1 MARLTGGVRGE
12 YAVEAVPGDGHPDI
26 LVLSPKMADQPC
38 HLADDLLLRAE
49 IAMLPPA
56 VHGRVHLVEPLRHLA
71 AAAVVGVLETV
82 WLVHTFEEGE
92 PIEQRRDCVNGGV
105 DVGSGRLWVLLL
117 APRHRLT
124 AVAIVVVV
132 SVPAAVDEEV
142 GDDRRREKGEGGAF
156 VCGPLL
162 DVVRGAGVVVVVL
175 RRLAPCLCRGLRLLE
190 LRVEHRCGGEGE
202 ELACRRPL

>member
-1 MARLTGGVRGE
+1 
-12 YAVEAVPGDGHPDI
+12 
-26 LVLSPKMADQPC
+26 MADQPC

-132 SVPAAVDEEV
+132 SVPAAVDEEDRGHAASSTPPSSADSDLGSEAAV
-142 GDDRRREKGEGGAF
+142 SSLWIHGDKRRREKGEGGAF